1 MVHEQYTGVD
11 VKMFALFSDVFSELI
26 KGLELGIMDEVYE
39 DLRIKYKDTKKLIPL
54 NYFYKF
60 LIKNGDYFLRDSE
73 QLSENDQ
80 TKSTLFKYWDEKG
93 VESKPIYHYL
103 NLDDSNKDDR
113 KKILSY
119 KIEYFGGIGKLFDL
133 IKQKLNIGKP
143 VIITSGGYEMEVFL
157 NDISM
162 DIYTGNTQHP
172 LFDTQS
178 YVAYYDVE
186 FIINEDN
193 SQVTLMTNGETY
205 DFNELGKN
213 SELADSVVDEIGY
226 EIGDVLRDYVD
237 EITDPYGLDSDSVD
251 FKVVGEEDFNRLK
264 K

>member
-26 KGLELGIMDEVYE
+26 KGLELGMMDEVYKE
-39 DLRIKYKDTKKLIPL
+39 LHKKYQGTKKLIPL
-54 NYFYKF
+54 DYFYDF
-60 LIKNGDYFLRDSE
+60 LIKNGDYFLRDSK

-80 TKSTLFKYWDEKG
+80 TKSTLFKYWDDKG
-93 VESKPIYHYL
+93 IEAKPIYHYL

-119 KIEYFGGIGKLFDL
+119 KIEYFGGIGKLYAA

-143 VIITSGGYEMEVFL
+143 VTITSGGYEREAFL
-157 NDISM
+157 KDVNM
-162 DIYTGNTQHP
+162 DIYTGDTHP
-172 LFDTQS
+172 LFDSIS
-178 YVAYYDVE
+178 YLAYYDVE
-186 FIINEDN
+186 FISNQDN
-193 SQVTLMTNGETY
+193 SQVTLLTNGETY
-205 DFNELGKN
+205 DFNELGTN
-213 SELADSVVDEIGY
+213 PELADSVVEEIGY

-237 EITDPYGLDSDSVD
+237 EITRPYGLDSDSVD
-251 FKVVGEEDFNRLK
+251 FKVVSEVDFNKLK

>member
-1 MVHEQYTGVD
+1 MISEQYSGVD
-11 VKMFALFSDVFSELI
+11 VKMFALFADVFGELV
-26 KGLELGIMDEVYE
+26 KGLELGMMDEVYSE
-39 DLRIKYKDTKKLIPL
+39 LQKKYKGTKKLIPL
-54 NYFYKF
+54 DYFYDF

-80 TKSTLFKYWDEKG
+80 TKSTLFKYWDDKG
-93 VESKPIYHYL
+93 IEAKPIYHYL

-119 KIEYFGGIGKLFDL
+119 KIEYFGGIGKLYDL

-143 VIITSGGYEMEVFL
+143 VTITSGGYEIEAFL
-157 NDISM
+157 NDINM
-162 DIYTGNTQHP
+162 DIYTGDTHP
-172 LFDTQS
+172 LFDTTS
-178 YVAYYDVE
+178 YLAYYDVE

-193 SQVTLMTNGETY
+193 SRVTLLTDGETY
-205 DFNELGKN
+205 NFNELGN
-213 SELADSVVDEIGY
+213 NPELADSVVEEIGY

-237 EITDPYGLDSDSVD
+237 EITHPYGLDSDSVD
-251 FKVVGEEDFNRLK
+251 FKVVSEEDFNKLK